1 MLTAPA
7 RGPVTH
13 FESALPCGVRGRLR
27 LLQLLPPARNHYP
40 ALDWGWLLNTLA
52 ELSLVA
58 EPQEAQAGF
67 AEQQQ
72 PESAIPEL
80 KRFLQDVWVVGGG

>member
-1 MLTAPA
+1 LI
-7 RGPVTH
+7 
-13 FESALPCGVRGRLR
+13 
-27 LLQLLPPARNHYP
+27 
-40 ALDWGWLLNTLA
+40 NTLA